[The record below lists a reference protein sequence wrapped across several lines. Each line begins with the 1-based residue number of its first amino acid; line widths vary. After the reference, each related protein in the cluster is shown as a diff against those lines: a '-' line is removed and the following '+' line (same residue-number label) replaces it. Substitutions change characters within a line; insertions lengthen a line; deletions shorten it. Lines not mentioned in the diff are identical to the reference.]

1 MAIGPAWRKYDLI
14 FPSALGTPL
23 DPDNVW
29 HRFSRVCQRL
39 ASALAAAE
47 RRDSGAS

>member
-29 HRFSRVCQRL
+29 HWFSRVCQRAGL
-39 ASALAAAE
+39 
-47 RRDSGAS
+47 GAGSC